1 MAEKLL
7 INVAHEETRVAL
19 VESGKIQNLEID
31 TSRVDNNKGNIYK
44 GVVHRVNQSLQA
56 AFVDY
61 GAEKQGFLPLS
72 EIHSRYYPKALKG
85 KKATIQDVLIQ
96 GQELMVQIVK
106 DEIGNKG
113 ASLTTF
119 ISLPGRYVVLMA
131 DSDKTGISRR
141 VESDERTRLK
151 GAIDELP
158 VPDGFGLIVRTNGV
172 GRDKDELAQ
181 DLEYLSRLWSNL
193 QEHFR
198 TSRGAGII
206 HQERHIA
213 LRFIRDYAH
222 SGIDEIVV
230 DNKDVY
236 DEIVDFCT
244 ALAPELKS
252 KVRQY
257 ADSRPLFSRYQI
269 EDQIDDIFARRIDL
283 ASGGSIVIDQTEALV
298 AIDVNSGRVKTDDI
312 EQTALTTNLEA
323 AAEVAR
329 QLKIRDRGGLVVVD
343 FIDMRSKDNIRKV
356 EQAVKDAF
364 ASDKAKVKFSKIS
377 DFGLMEISRQRLQS
391 SIMTG
396 SFTSC
401 RACGGTGR
409 VRSVES
415 SALYLLRR
423 LKETVIRGNYMH
435 AQARM
440 TTEIAN
446 YLVNRKRR
454 ELVELEA
461 ETQTTIE
468 VHADDHCPPMVA
480 YVELLSR
487 PGKSKRPRRVL
498 QTIDLV
504 RSDVEKRELDD
515 DEEVILDITERRTGW
530 TPPGQDRGDLEA
542 KSREIEA
549 AMALEK
555 ERLRA
560 QQEADESRQ
569 RQLELEAQTRLTE
582 ARTELLKERE
592 RLAHEQLGL
601 WGRIKRWFGAS
612 PPLEDQNAPVGSV
625 AAVAEPSAQPEARRQ
640 RPVEAKEADDRGRG
654 QRTRASGGRSR
665 TREDRASEDAEGKS
679 TRGSDRGRSD
689 GRGDRSE
696 RSGRGGRGDR
706 DRGGRSDRG
715 DRGRRGDRDK
725 EPNKDERAASPNASG
740 DEPKS
745 DKGERDARGDRDERG
760 RGRGRKRRDEGD
772 NEVTEESKDATA
784 AANADG
790 APGAGETPAST
801 EDDDGASRKKR
812 RRRRRRK
819 TRADESD
826 GDQASADGD
835 DSDGDSDDS
844 DDDGDSD
851 DTPPQ
856 RGRGDRRGGSRER
869 QPREQRRSDQPES
882 GASSSASQQQ
892 SSPAKRPTADAPAP
906 ATRPAVPRAGGV
918 IDLRAGVV
926 DLRSPSSR
934 PATGPARSD
943 RARVEPARATESKAD
958 AKDAK
963 AEASAPSPAPS
974 EAEAAQVQAEGAE
987 AKKPEAAATGGGE
1000 VETDA
1005 KAKGGAKAADA
1016 KPGPAVAAAASDVAP
1031 KPAKSKAEPVKPEV
1045 TDEDAAGEEEGE
1057 EEAVAV
1063 AEKAVKATG
1072 NGGKRPARAKA
1083 TPKAAPA
1090 AKGDDA
1096 DDEGS
1101 DDGDG
1106 DGDGEDDADE
1116 DGDSPD
1122 DATRARSRSRGGA
1135 RRGRRGG
1142 RDAAVV
1148 AAPAPAA
1155 PAETPPAPA
1164 TAKPASVVAP
1174 AAAPMATAG
1183 PTTSVHERL
1192 AALRNQV
1199 KTEPKE

>member
-19 VESGKIQNLEID
+19 VDSGKIQNLEID

-44 GVVHRVNQSLQA
+44 GVVHRVNPSLQA

-141 VESDERTRLK
+141 VESDERSRLK

-193 QEHFR
+193 QDHFR

-222 SGIDEIVV
+222 SGIDEIIV

-364 ASDKAKVKFSKIS
+364 TSDKAKVKYSKIS

-435 AQARM
+435 AQTRM

-461 ETQTTIE
+461 ETETTIE

-504 RSDVEKRELDD
+504 RSDIEKRELDD

-555 ERLRA
+555 ERQRA

-569 RQLELEAQTRLTE
+569 RQFELEAQTKLTE

-592 RLAHEQLGL
+592 RLAREQLGI
-601 WGRIKRWFGAS
+601 WGRIKAWFVSS
-612 PPLEDQNAPVGSV
+612 PPLDGQNEAIGSA
-625 AAVAEPSAQPEARRQ
+625 AAVAEPVAQARPAQQRPAQPRDD
-640 RPVEAKEADDRGRG
+640 DDRGRG
-654 QRTRASGGRSR
+654 QRTRASGDRSR
-665 TREDRASEDAEGKS
+665 TREERDQEDAEGKS
-679 TRGSDRGRSD
+679 TRGDRSSAERSDRGGRS
-689 GRGDRSE
+689 GRGDRD
-696 RSGRGGRGDR
+696 RDRGGRGDR
-706 DRGGRSDRG
+706 DRGRRGERSE
-715 DRGRRGDRDK
+715 RGDRDK
-725 EPNKDERAASPNASG
+725 QPSKDERAATPTS

-745 DKGERDARGDRDERG
+745 DKGERDARGERDDRG
-760 RGRGRKRRDEGD
+760 RRGRKRRDEGET
-772 NEVTEESKDATA
+772 EVTEESTDSTA
-784 AANADG
+784 VAAADG
-790 APGAGETPAST
+790 APGADETPASS
-801 EDDDGASRKKR
+801 EDEDGAGRKKR

-819 TRADESD
+819 SRGD
-826 GDQASADGD
+826 GPDGEQANADGD
-835 DSDGDSDDS
+835 DGDGDGDGDGDDS

-851 DTPPQ
+851 DAPPQ
-856 RGRGDRRGGSRER
+856 RGRGDRRGASRER
-869 QPREQRRSDQPES
+869 APREQQRADRPDS
-882 GASSSASQQQ
+882 GTSPAASQQ
-892 SSPAKRPTADAPAP
+892 SGPARRPAAEAPAP
-906 ATRPAVPRAGGV
+906 APRPVVPRAGGV

-934 PATGPARSD
+934 PSTGPARSD
-943 RARVEPARATESKAD
+943 RARVEPARAARPEAKAD
-958 AKDAK
+958 ATDAK
-963 AEASAPSPAPS
+963 AEASAPTSAPS
-974 EAEAAQVQAEGAE
+974 EAKAAPVKVEAPQAKEPAAAPKEDGPEVVAE
-987 AKKPEAAATGGGE
+987 AEVKAVAPKVAKPAAEPATAEAPEDEAEVEEDAAPEAEADATPE
-1000 VETDA
+1000 AEADA
-1005 KAKGGAKAADA
+1005 VPAAKAA
-1016 KPGPAVAAAASDVAP
+1016 KV
-1031 KPAKSKAEPVKPEV
+1031 
-1045 TDEDAAGEEEGE
+1045 
-1057 EEAVAV
+1057 
-1063 AEKAVKATG
+1063 VKAPS
-1072 NGGKRPARAKA
+1072 NGAKKPARAKA
-1083 TPKAAPA
+1083 APKAAA
-1090 AKGDDA
+1090 VAKAVDA
-1096 DDEGS
+1096 DDDGS
-1101 DDGDG
+1101 DDGDADSDGEDDSDG
-1106 DGDGEDDADE
+1106 DGDGGDDAPR
-1116 DGDSPD
+1116 S
-1122 DATRARSRSRGGA
+1122 RSRSRGGA

-1142 RDAAVV
+1142 RDGAV
-1148 AAPAPAA
+1148 AASPAPAV
-1155 PAETPPAPA
+1155 PAEAPPVPVAPKA
-1164 TAKPASVVAP
+1164 ASV